1 MTLNVTPSGATCGAT
16 LTGIDL
22 SQDLSDDT
30 IAEIRSHW
38 LEHKVVAFPEQF
50 LKPEDLERVA
60 CYFGEIGADPFFG
73 HIDGYPNIC
82 AIQRNADETTSIFA
96 ETFHTDWSFM
106 PVPPAATTLYGIT
119 IPPQGGDTLFSDQV
133 AAYREMPED
142 LKARVEGL
150 TAIHSAALGYAPDGA
165 YGDNDQESGRS
176 MKIKPSEK
184 ARDTCPHPF
193 VRTHRETGK
202 KALFSSAAYIQSFEG
217 MALEDAQAL
226 LMELYQYQ
234 TQERFLYR
242 HHWQPNMF
250 VMWDNRSL
258 LHAATGGYDGYDRL
272 LHRITIADTQ
282 W

>member
-38 LEHKVVAFPEQF
+38 LEHKVVAFPEQT
-50 LKPEDLERVA
+50 LQPEDLERVA

-119 IPPQGGDTLFSDQV
+119 IPPQGGDTLFADQV

>member
-60 CYFGEIGADPFFG
+60 RYFGEIGADPFFG

>member
-1 MTLNVTPSGATCGAT
+1 MTLNVTPSGATCGAI

-119 IPPQGGDTLFSDQV
+119 IPPQGGDTLFADQV